1 MKQAIIL
8 LSGGL
13 DSATTAAIARD
24 QGFDL
29 VAMTFNYGQRH
40 DIEVEYSKKLAG
52 HFSVLDHFFI
62 DIPSHIFKTAL
73 VRDSEIAVPHDRISA
88 GENDIP
94 DTYVPGRNILFLS
107 YALSLAESRDINH
120 IFIGA
125 NAVDYSGYP
134 DCRRE
139 FFRAFSE
146 MARQGTKAGV
156 RGEDLVIET
165 PLLDM
170 KKSEIIRIG
179 TDLGVDYSLTHS
191 CYDPAVDGSSCGS
204 CDSCIIRKQGF
215 VEAGVPDPTRYRN
228 ES

>member
-1 MKQAIIL
+1 MKQAVIL

-13 DSATTAAIARD
+13 DSATTGAIARD
-24 QGFDL
+24 RGFDL

-40 DIEVEYSKKLAG
+40 DIEVEYSKKLAEY
-52 HFSVLDHFFI
+52 FSALDHFFI
-62 DIPSHIFKTAL
+62 DIPSNIFKTAL
-73 VRDSEIAVPHDRISA
+73 VRGSDIDVPHDRVSV

-94 DTYVPGRNILFLS
+94 ETYVPGRNILFLS

-134 DCRRE
+134 DCRPE
-139 FFRAFSE
+139 FFRAFTE
-146 MARQGTKAGV
+146 MARQGTKAGIGGNEIV
-156 RGEDLVIET
+156 VET
-165 PLLDM
+165 PLIDL

-179 TDLGVDYSLTHS
+179 INLGVDYSLTHS
-191 CYDPAVDGSSCGS
+191 CYDPAADGSSCGS

-215 VEAGVPDPTRYRN
+215 DDAGVPDPTRYRN
-228 ES
+228 ED

>member
-1 MKQAIIL
+1 MKEAVIL

-24 QGFDL
+24 QGFGL
-29 VAMTFNYGQRH
+29 VAMTFYYGQRH

-52 HFSVLDHFFI
+52 HFSALDHFFI
-62 DIPSHIFKTAL
+62 DIPSAIFKTAL
-73 VRDSEIAVPHDRISA
+73 VRDSGIDVPHDRVSA

-94 DTYVPGRNILFLS
+94 ETYVPGRNILFLS
-107 YALSLAESRDINH
+107 YALSLAESRGINH

-134 DCRRE
+134 DCRPE
-139 FFRAFSE
+139 FFSAFTE

-156 RGEDLVIET
+156 GGNEIAIET
-165 PLLDM
+165 PLIDL

-179 TDLGVDYSLTHS
+179 TNLGVDYSLTHS
-191 CYDPAVDGSSCGS
+191 CYDPAADGSSCGS

-228 ES
+228 ED

>member
-1 MKQAIIL
+1 MKQAVIL

-24 QGFDL
+24 RGFDL

-40 DIEVEYSKKLAG
+40 DIEIEYSKKLG
-52 HFSVLDHFFI
+52 EHFSASDHFFI
-62 DIPSHIFKTAL
+62 DIPSSIFKTAL
-73 VRDSEIAVPHDRISA
+73 VRGSDIDVPHDRVSD

-139 FFRAFSE
+139 FFSAFTE

-156 RGEDLVIET
+156 SGEKLVIET
-165 PLLDM
+165 PLLDL
-170 KKSEIIRIG
+170 KKAEIIRIG
-179 TDLGVDYSLTHS
+179 TNLGVDYSLTHS
-191 CYDPAVDGSSCGS
+191 CYDPAADGSSCGS

-215 VEAGVPDPTRYRN
+215 VDAGIPDPTRYRN
-228 ES
+228 EG